1 MQRNDINDL
10 YKNREYYRFACISIS
25 VGSKDRVDSLINLF
39 ENTALKYYHIN

>member
-10 YKNREYYRFACISIS
+10 YKNREYYRFACIAIS
-25 VGSKDRVDSLINLF
+25 VGSKDRVDSLIHLF